1 MKQSPWI
8 GFTKALC
15 LLLAAMLC
23 GAAGCGLTNIAD
35 TNADT
40 TFTIRIENVS
50 DEETLA
56 LPDES
61 TQAVPLS
68 PGVWVVHDL
77 PAPLFAAV
85 EPDRGDGLESLA
97 EDGDPSPV
105 NIFTSYAAA
114 LLDLDGVESSGVFAV
129 PSGETDPA
137 PIGPGEAYEF
147 EITASPGESLSFA
160 TMFVSSNDLFFS
172 FGEDGIALFDEA
184 GTPISGDVTGQ
195 VVLWD
200 AGTEV
205 NQQPGL
211 GPDQPERQEVADTG
225 EDEDGVVAQVNDGFT
240 YPDVAAVIYVTITPD
255 IEASALDAGLSSL
268 LTQVFN
274 AWISDYVTGS
284 LNIPSTGGF

>member
-35 TNADT
+35 TGADAGT

-50 DEETLA
+50 DEETLTA
-56 LPDES
+56 GGDS

-68 PGVWVVHDL
+68 PGVWVVHDQ
-77 PAPLFAAV
+77 PAPLFTV
-85 EPDRGDGLESLA
+85 EESDRGDGLEALA
-97 EDGDPSPV
+97 EDGDPSPS
-105 NIFTSYAAA
+105 IFQSFAAVLA
-114 LLDLDGVESSGVFAV
+114 EQDGVESSGVFSV
-129 PSGETDPA
+129 PSGETDSA
-137 PIGPGEAYEF
+137 PIAPGEAYEF

-160 TMFVSSNDLFFS
+160 TMFVPSNDLFFA

-184 GTPISGDVTGQ
+184 GTPISGDVTDQ
-195 VVLWD
+195 VILWD

-205 NQQPGL
+205 NQQPGA

-225 EDEDGVVAQVNDGFT
+225 EDEDGVVAQVNDRFL
-240 YPDVAAVIYVTITPD
+240 YPDVADVIYVTITP
-255 IEASALDAGLSSL
+255 EPGALESGVHSL
-268 LTQVFN
+268 ITQVF
-274 AWISDYVTGS
+274 AEWIKDYVNGVF
-284 LNIPSTGGF
+284 NVPSTGGF